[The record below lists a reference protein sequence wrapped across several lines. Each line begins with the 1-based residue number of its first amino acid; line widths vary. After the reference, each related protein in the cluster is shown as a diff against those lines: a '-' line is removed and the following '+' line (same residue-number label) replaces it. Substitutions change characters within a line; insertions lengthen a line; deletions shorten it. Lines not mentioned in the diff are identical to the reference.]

1 MTFALLESIKSKNQ
15 LDKEWIH
22 TDVNSRVLILD
33 AKRSLKSLRSENH
46 TPRFHLFNRS
56 VRPYFL

>member
-33 AKRSLKSLRSENH
+33 ARRSLSH
-46 TPRFHLFNRS
+46 IITLFDA
-56 VRPYFL
+56 V